1 MDKPFRLDARVRS
14 FRYAFAG
21 LRTVLA
27 TQHNAWIHSAVTAAV
42 LAAGV
47 AVGLSPPEWC
57 WIVVAVLA
65 VWATEA
71 LNTAIEFLADTVS
84 TAPHPLVGQAKDC
97 AAGAVL
103 LAAVGAVAIGLLVFY
118 PHALALWHK

>member
-1 MDKPFRLDARVRS
+1 MDKPFRLDARARS

-42 LAAGV
+42 LVAGV
-47 AVGLSPPEWC
+47 AVGLSSPEWC

-71 LNTAIEFLADTVS
+71 RNTAIEFLADAVS
-84 TAPHPLVGQAKDC
+84 TAPHPLVGKAKDC

-103 LAAVGAVAIGLLVFY
+103 LAAVGAVAIGLLVFS
-118 PHALALWHK
+118 PHALALLHK